1 MSLRRKANVLK
12 QKVDEILAAGGDVAV
27 PILNAVNAASDAFPP
42 LKSASSGALFIFDEF
57 KKFKQSKQEWED
69 FGEYVNTM
77 TDAIEAINDTSSDEA
92 APWMESITKLNGA
105 LQRIQNEI
113 KLHEG
118 PRRSFSFSNFV
129 SLPRDLDGLKK
140 DLKEALELFQVS
152 TIGSNQGRLARVE
165 NASVLGGLR
174 LPSVAHHD
182 SAQTCLEGTRI
193 KLMERIMAWCHNTKD
208 SERRVMLLTAVAGA
222 GKTSVAHSISEKC
235 MEEGI
240 LVLSFFFRAG
250 EQSQPDC
257 LFSGAARSLARH
269 DPVCRT
275 SIVSTLQNNPA
286 LTTAPFT
293 MQFEKLVAEPL
304 HLKVLPSD
312 RPMVIIIDA
321 LDECESRSFELL
333 ADILRERVPK
343 LPSNIKFF
351 VTSRQFDRVERFL
364 PLKSPIDRVSIDLL
378 DDTNVQDCDTYIRMQ
393 LNKLKHVHP
402 SLNDELKEEEM
413 LVQGILKRAGGL
425 FIWISTIFHYMR
437 MTSGAPMRTLERL
450 LDTGAKTQAEEMMDS
465 LYMNILEKWDWKD
478 GDFVHDYPVVMGA
491 ILFAQQPLSVKA
503 WDAILSPVLKSSI
516 YSTLAQLAPLLSGY
530 GESHTQ
536 IRILHQSFRDFVTER
551 INPQSPIPHH
561 FAVDARRANATIAMR
576 CVDILNKA
584 LPFIKGLGTLEDLS
598 REGELQSPQEI
609 LPEEF
614 RYACRHIV
622 YHLNQVEEP
631 PKELVGSVRAFLN
644 KELMRWVEV
653 CVRTEGYISITS
665 FPEWA
670 KLKMDHSSGKII
682 HALVKVLRNVWE
694 NLAFFSRFPEAY
706 KLAKDSVVLCRC
718 LVSVDS
724 ESYTP
729 DLALSLGR
737 LYASLFYLG
746 EHLESL
752 PTIEESVKLLRQL
765 VNVHSTLYTPGLAQS
780 LGNLC
785 ASLCCLERH
794 PEALLAIEESVKL
807 WRELVAVDPASYT
820 SNLAQS
826 LQNLKVSLDKLGK
839 HSEALEVIR
848 ESVKLWRGLVVTH
861 PTSYTPDLAR
871 SLQKLSVSLNRVG
884 DHSETLPVIEE
895 SVELWRQLAASHPT
909 SYTPDLA
916 RSLQNLHVSLD
927 KRGRHFE
934 GLLVVEESVG
944 LWRHLVAVHP
954 TSYTPDLAG
963 SLENLNES
971 LGKLGRHSEALSV
984 ITESVQLWRQLVALH
999 PRSYTPDL
1007 AESLENLNGS
1017 LSNLGQHSDA
1027 LPVIEESVNLWRR
1040 LVSFHPASYTP
1051 SLARSLQSF
1060 NTSLTN
1066 LGRHSDALPVIE
1078 ESVGLWR
1085 QLDPTSYTSDLAKSL
1100 ENLNE
1105 SLSNLGRHS
1114 DAFPVIEESVNLW
1127 RQLVSTYPESYTPSL
1142 ARSLRNLNT
1151 SLSNLGRHSVALLAI
1166 EESVELWRQQ
1176 VAVHLTSYSP
1186 GLALSLKNL
1195 NESLSN
1201 LGRHSD
1207 ALPVIGE
1214 SVNLWRHLVAI
1225 YPASYTPSL
1234 ARSLQNLGMTLSNLQ
1249 RHSAALPVI
1258 EESVKL
1264 WRQLVAAYPA
1274 LHTPGLA
1281 ISLCSL
1287 SSSLHNLG
1295 RHKEALP
1302 LIEESVSLW
1311 RPLLDNHP
1319 TSYASDVALALHTLS
1334 TEYSCL
1340 GDHSAARDVGEESSA
1355 RYYRLYSQY
1364 PDVYGH
1370 RLWLAYS
1377 SVAGAWE
1384 GLGRQDMVMTVSALM
1399 RNLSRPHL
1407 YTCSSQSSAQQA
1419 RI

>member
-27 PILNAVNAASDAFPP
+27 PILTAVNAASDAFPP
-42 LKSASSGALFIFDEF
+42 LKSASSGALFIFDVF

-77 TDAIEAINDTSSDEA
+77 TDAIAAIRSYDTLSDEA
-92 APWMESITKLNGA
+92 APWMESITNLNGA
-105 LQRIQNEI
+105 LQRIQHEI
-113 KLHEG
+113 KLHGG
-118 PRRSFSFSNFV
+118 PRRRFSFSNFF

-152 TIGSNQGRLARVE
+152 TIGSNSGRLARVE

-182 SAQTCLEGTRI
+182 SSQTCLEGTRI
-193 KLMERIMAWCHNTKD
+193 DLMERIMAWCHNTKD

-235 MEEGI
+235 MGEGI
-240 LVLSFFFRAG
+240 LVFSFFFRAG

-257 LFSGAARSLARH
+257 LFSGVARSLARH

-304 HLKVLPSD
+304 RLKVLPSD
-312 RPMVIIIDA
+312 RPMVIVIDA
-321 LDECESRSFELL
+321 LDECEPQSFELL
-333 ADILRERVPK
+333 ANILRERVPK

-351 VTSRQFDRVERFL
+351 VTSRQFDPVERFL
-364 PLKSPIDRVSIDLL
+364 PLQSPIDRVSIDLL
-378 DDTNVQDCDTYIRMQ
+378 DNTNVQDCDTYIRMQ
-393 LNKLKHVHP
+393 LEKLKHVHP
-402 SLNDELKEEEM
+402 SLNDGLKLKPKEEEM

-437 MTSGAPMRTLERL
+437 MTSEAPMGTLARL
-450 LDTGAKTQAEEMMDS
+450 LDTGADHSKTSAEEMMDS
-465 LYMNILEKWDWKD
+465 LYMNILEKCDWKNEE
-478 GDFVHDYPVVMGA
+478 FVHDYPVVMGA
-491 ILFAQQPLSVKA
+491 ILFAQQPLSVDA
-503 WDAILSPVLKSSI
+503 WNAILSPVLKSSSI
-516 YSTLAQLAPLLSGY
+516 HSTLARLAPLLSGY
-530 GESHTQ
+530 GGSHTQ
-536 IRILHQSFRDFVTER
+536 IRILHQSFRGFVTER
-551 INPQSPIPHH
+551 INSQSSIPRH
-561 FAVDARRANATIAMR
+561 FAVDAGRENATVAMR

-584 LPFIKGLGTLEDLS
+584 LPSIEGLGTLEDLS
-598 REGELQSPQEI
+598 RESELLPISSPQEV
-609 LPEEF
+609 LSEQF

-631 PKELVGSVRAFLN
+631 PKELVASVRAFLN

-670 KLKMDHSSGKII
+670 KLNMDRSSGKII
-682 HALVKVLRNVWE
+682 HALVKVLRNVWG

-706 KLAKDSVVLCRC
+706 KLAKDSVVLYRC

-765 VNVHSTLYTPGLAQS
+765 VAVHPTLYTPDLAHS
-780 LGNLC
+780 LVNLC

-794 PEALLAIEESVKL
+794 SEALLAIEESVKL
-807 WRELVAVDPASYT
+807 WRELVAVDPAPYT
-820 SNLAQS
+820 PNLAQS

-895 SVELWRQLAASHPT
+895 SVKLWRQLAASHPT

-1234 ARSLQNLGMTLSNLQ
+1234 ARSLQNLSMTLSNLQ

-1311 RPLLDNHP
+1311 RPLLDSHP

-1364 PDVYGH
+1364 PDVYRH

-1384 GLGRQDMVMTVSALM
+1384 GLGRQDMVTTVSALM
-1399 RNLSRPHL
+1399 RNLSRPGE
-1407 YTCSSQSSAQQA
+1407 
-1419 RI
+1419 